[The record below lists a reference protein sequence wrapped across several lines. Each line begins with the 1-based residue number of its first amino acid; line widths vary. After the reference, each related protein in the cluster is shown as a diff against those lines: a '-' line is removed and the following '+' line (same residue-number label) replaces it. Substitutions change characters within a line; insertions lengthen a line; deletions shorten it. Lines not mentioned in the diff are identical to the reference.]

1 MSEASSVLIVHSRRI
16 RDCSSIK
23 KQLEKCGI
31 SSVVVPAKRRIDCS
45 TGDCYSEMGCYISVK
60 DIEKDDVK
68 TRVWDPLNKNFNFTY
83 TKIFHR
89 KYVKLL
95 NPGVFPVTQ
104 GASYAARDGG
114 G

>member
-1 MSEASSVLIVHSRRI
+1 MSYITMSEASSVLIVHSRRI

-89 KYVKLL
+89 K
-95 NPGVFPVTQ
+95 
-104 GASYAARDGG
+104 
-114 G
+114 

>member
-45 TGDCYSEMGCYISVK
+45 TGDCYSDFGCYIKVK
-60 DIEKDDVK
+60 NVEKDDVRDK
-68 TRVWDPLNKNFNFTY
+68 VWRPLNDKFNFTS
-83 TKIFHR
+83 TRVFHR
-89 KYVKLL
+89 K
-95 NPGVFPVTQ
+95 
-104 GASYAARDGG
+104 
-114 G
+114 